1 LGGVDTSEAWAEITP
16 KGVTVGNSWED
27 HGQGADMGTLYHA
40 YDALMPLGL
49 EPEQIRLVMNDME
62 KTPNSGP
69 AGGSRSTVTT
79 GNATRVACENLV
91 KALRKPDGT
100 YMTYDEVIEKGLPTR
115 YEGKWSVPGTDQDV
129 VTGQGNPFANY
140 MYGVLL
146 AEVKVSMTTGKATV
160 EQLTIVADV
169 GKVGNKLLTDGQ
181 IYGGLAQGIG
191 LALTEDYEDIKY
203 HTTFTKAGNK
213 V

>member
-1 LGGVDTSEAWAEITP
+1 
-16 KGVTVGNSWED
+16 
-27 HGQGADMGTLYHA
+27 
-40 YDALMPLGL
+40 
-49 EPEQIRLVMNDME
+49 
-62 KTPNSGP
+62 
-69 AGGSRSTVTT
+69 
-79 GNATRVACENLV
+79 
-91 KALRKPDGT
+91 
-100 YMTYDEVIEKGLPTR
+100 MTYDEVIEKGLPTR

-146 AEVKVSMTTGKATV
+146 AEVKVNMTTGKATV

-191 LALTEDYEDIKY
+191 LALTEDYEDITCHLKPPCLQSSKNIPIWLFSGCSEIFA
-203 HTTFTKAGNK
+203 HPGTCMPGLHSRSFPWTRTEILF
-213 V
+213 